1 MLRELERGYH
11 LVVLDYDLNH
21 NESALKELEPH
32 AGRIELLVNEV
43 CTPGCQRRAE
53 HYAQQS
59 RAQLEFDVKDVF
71 QCPNANPNKT
81 FAECTKRPAFI
92 SNDEIGSYI
101 ERGFV
106 NFKIAGRG
114 MPYQYVLDAYLY
126 FLVREEK
133 QKFMREK
140 IGQFVADAAKK
151 TEGRK

>member
-1 MLRELERGYH
+1 M
-11 LVVLDYDLNH
+11 
-21 NESALKELEPH
+21 
-32 AGRIELLVNEV
+32 
-43 CTPGCQRRAE
+43 
-53 HYAQQS
+53 
-59 RAQLEFDVKDVF
+59 
-71 QCPNANPNKT
+71 
-81 FAECTKRPAFI
+81 
-92 SNDEIGSYI
+92 
-101 ERGFV
+101 